1 MGTWKHWKRRKLICF
16 SDDGLFLVYGIACF
30 AFCYHN
36 SSLLLQLLV
45 LILLLFF
52 ANSKHQLDL
61 YHTTFPVAISN
72 SSNQTMN
79 QFKLHNDSMSTER
92 NVLSD
97 LPQDNIRA
105 FIEGENRSN
114 RIVLWSVRN
123 SPYCA
128 ATKKILQQ
136 FGVVVHELD
145 DYSNG
150 DQIQRELRRLTSHAT
165 LPIVFVDD
173 THLGGYDAV
182 RRAYQSGALHQ
193 DFSNPGCSS
202 SSSSLDFA
210 SNDCP
215 IEDYFVPRTVSM
227 YPRKASL
234 STIAEAERERR
245 RSQRSHSL
253 GAC

>member
-1 MGTWKHWKRRKLICF
+1 MNIPTAGNIF
-16 SDDGLFLVYGIACF
+16 SGF
-30 AFCYHN
+30 
-36 SSLLLQLLV
+36 
-45 LILLLFF
+45 
-52 ANSKHQLDL
+52 
-61 YHTTFPVAISN
+61 
-72 SSNQTMN
+72 
-79 QFKLHNDSMSTER
+79 
-92 NVLSD
+92 
-97 LPQDNIRA
+97 PQDNVRA
-105 FIEGENRSN
+105 FIADENRKH

-136 FGVVVHELD
+136 FGAVVHELD

-173 THLGGYDAV
+173 NHLGGYDAV

-215 IEDYFVPRTVSM
+215 IEDYFIPRSMSM
-227 YPRKASL
+227 YPRKESL
-234 STIAEAERERR
+234 TTIVEAERGRR
-245 RSQRSHSL
+245 MGMRSHSL
-253 GAC
+253 GTY